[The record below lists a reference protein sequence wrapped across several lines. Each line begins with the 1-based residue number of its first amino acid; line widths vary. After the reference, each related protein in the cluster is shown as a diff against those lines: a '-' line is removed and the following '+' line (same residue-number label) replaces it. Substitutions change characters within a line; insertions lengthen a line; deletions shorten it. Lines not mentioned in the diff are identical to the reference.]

1 MDKKDLLLEI
11 GTEEIPARF
20 MPSAINQLGEIAEKS
35 FADNNLS
42 YENIKVLATPRR
54 LVLKVRGLD
63 SVQPDSEKES
73 KGPSKKAAFDEN
85 GQPSKALQGFLRS
98 QGLEIGQLTEK
109 EVSGNVYLYARKTV
123 KGREAKEILPD
134 ILFNMINKISFPKPM
149 RWAYE
154 EMRFARPIHWLI
166 AILGDEVLPLTV
178 AGVTAG
184 RITRG
189 HRVLGNNHIIINS
202 IDEYE
207 DKLAENY
214 VIVDQDKRH
223 QLVSEQIAEVAKSL
237 NGIVNEDEELL
248 SEVVFLIEYPTALH
262 GSFDRKFLEIP
273 EELVITPMREHQRYF
288 PVYDGAGKLLPYFI
302 TVRNGDD
309 FRLNIVAQGNEK
321 VLKAR
326 LADAEFFW
334 NEDCKTPLENNL
346 KKLSAIVY
354 HEKLGSLYHK
364 VESVQ
369 EIAHYI
375 GHELGYDEKELTQ
388 LDRASYLMKA
398 DLVSRAVYE
407 FTELQGIMG
416 EYYALKDGEDEVVA
430 QAIREHYQP
439 RFFGDELPATH
450 IGTVC
455 AIADKIFGLVGF
467 FAVGIQPTG
476 SQDPYA
482 LRRAAIGITQIIVKN
497 KLEISIKGLVA
508 MVYDLL
514 QIDLELCESREDTI
528 LAVYKFIG
536 QRLEN
541 FLSDEGIP
549 YDIVNSV
556 MAAGHDNLY
565 ETYRRAVALD
575 SYRKESGFNE
585 LLAGFTR
592 AANIL
597 KKNCPPSDNSIESS
611 IFEKD
616 IEKALY
622 QKTLTVEEE
631 VKTAMLLKDY
641 AAAFI
646 SIGSLRQDIDT
657 FFNDVMVIAD
667 DEKLRNNRLALL
679 SRIVSLTDGIG
690 DLSLIV
696 D

>member
-1 MDKKDLLLEI
+1 M
-11 GTEEIPARF
+11 
-20 MPSAINQLGEIAEKS
+20 
-35 FADNNLS
+35 
-42 YENIKVLATPRR
+42 
-54 LVLKVRGLD
+54 
-63 SVQPDSEKES
+63 
-73 KGPSKKAAFDEN
+73 
-85 GQPSKALQGFLRS
+85 
-98 QGLEIGQLTEK
+98 
-109 EVSGNVYLYARKTV
+109 
-123 KGREAKEILPD
+123 
-134 ILFNMINKISFPKPM
+134 
-149 RWAYE
+149 
-154 EMRFARPIHWLI
+154 
-166 AILGDEVLPLTV
+166 
-178 AGVTAG
+178 
-184 RITRG
+184 
-189 HRVLGNNHIIINS
+189 
-202 IDEYE
+202 
-207 DKLAENY
+207 
-214 VIVDQDKRH
+214 
-223 QLVSEQIAEVAKSL
+223 
-237 NGIVNEDEELL
+237 
-248 SEVVFLIEYPTALH
+248 
-262 GSFDRKFLEIP
+262 
-273 EELVITPMREHQRYF
+273 
-288 PVYDGAGKLLPYFI
+288 
-302 TVRNGDD
+302 
-309 FRLNIVAQGNEK
+309 
-321 VLKAR
+321 
-326 LADAEFFW
+326 
-334 NEDCKTPLENNL
+334 
-346 KKLSAIVY
+346 
-354 HEKLGSLYHK
+354 
-364 VESVQ
+364 
-369 EIAHYI
+369 
-375 GHELGYDEKELTQ
+375 
-388 LDRASYLMKA
+388 
-398 DLVSRAVYE
+398 
-407 FTELQGIMG
+407 
-416 EYYALKDGEDEVVA
+416 
-430 QAIREHYQP
+430 
-439 RFFGDELPATH
+439 
-450 IGTVC
+450 
-455 AIADKIFGLVGF
+455 
-467 FAVGIQPTG
+467 GIQPTG

-497 KLEISIKGLVA
+497 ELEISIKGLVA

-575 SYRKESGFNE
+575 AYRKESGFNE